1 MERRGRQ
8 QTEGFFFKVIFYVQR
23 YQTHKRLNS
32 SVCVCLPDSFTKTLC
47 STCLHNQ
54 HSPNVYVYVFQPHP
68 PHPPYT
74 RLLCH
79 DFSQTSIHASHP
91 AARLYNP
98 PLGSIEPHSGSCVS
112 GGLPAP
118 PLSFKPGCIGERGRG
133 CPRCFCSSAALG
145 WRPRLP
151 SRGQITV
158 VTTSWR
164 LLNSQGLLR
173 GGGGPSG
180 RQTPRRSAT
189 NKPTS
194 GLRSGAVPGD

>member
-1 MERRGRQ
+1 M
-8 QTEGFFFKVIFYVQR
+8 TQR

-54 HSPNVYVYVFQPHP
+54 HSPNVYVYVFQPQP
-68 PHPPYT
+68 PPAYSPALSRFLPNLYSCQPSSRSSLQSPSRIYRAT
-74 RLLCH
+74 QRVVCLWWA
-79 DFSQTSIHASHP
+79 AS
-91 AARLYNP
+91 AATVFQARLHR
-98 PLGSIEPHSGSCVS
+98 GS
-112 GGLPAP
+112 
-118 PLSFKPGCIGERGRG
+118 GRG

-164 LLNSQGLLR
+164 QLNSQGLLR
-173 GGGGPSG
+173 VGGGPSG
-180 RQTPRRSAT
+180 RQTPRRSAA